1 MDQERGFH
9 NLNAKESAEVFPAVI
24 DNAERHFAVAHQIAT
39 INEYPNAV
47 VHLILGA
54 EELVKAT
61 LLILKSKEIAVDEVI
76 GYDILNTKNAS
87 RRTVLKDFFAVWLGI
102 KEILKVPKYKDQ
114 YTLKHLFNLVIAEFV
129 GIVKGRD
136 NLNWWGRVDSL
147 KHKCL
152 YVDFKNALVLPD
164 LQVAKS
170 EYNQAHHHVYAFR
183 YEFYLMHHKLLNA
196 GREELKE
203 FREQL
208 DNKEI
213 ISLLEETFSRKNVL
227 T

>member
-1 MDQERGFH
+1 MEQERGFDS
-9 NLNAKESAEVFPAVI
+9 LNAKECAEVFPSLI
-24 DNAERHFAVAHQIAT
+24 DNAERHFAVAHHIAT
-39 INEYPNAV
+39 INEFPNAV
-47 VHLILGA
+47 AHLILGA

-61 LLILKSKEIAVDEVI
+61 VLMLKSKEIDVNYAI
-76 GYDILNTKNAS
+76 GYDILFSKNNA
-87 RRTVLKDFFAVWLGI
+87 RHTILKDFFSVWIGI
-102 KEILKVPKYKDQ
+102 KEILNLPKSKEQ
-114 YTLKHLFNLVIAEFV
+114 YTLKYLFNMVIAEFV

-136 NLNWWGRVDSL
+136 NLNWWEKVDGL
-147 KHKCL
+147 KQRCM

-183 YEFYLMHHKLLNA
+183 YEFYLFHHKLLNA
-196 GREELKE
+196 AKEEIKE
-203 FREQL
+203 FREQM

-213 ISLLEETFSRKNVL
+213 ALLLEDTFQRKNVL

>member
-1 MDQERGFH
+1 MEQERGFDS
-9 NLNAKESAEVFPAVI
+9 LNAKECAEVFPSLI
-24 DNAERHFAVAHQIAT
+24 DNAERHFAVAHHIAT
-39 INEYPNAV
+39 INEFPNAV
-47 VHLILGA
+47 AHLILGA

-61 LLILKSKEIAVDEVI
+61 VLMLKSKEIDVNDAI
-76 GYDILNTKNAS
+76 GYDILFSKNNA
-87 RRTVLKDFFAVWLGI
+87 RHTVLKDFFSVWIGI
-102 KEILKVPKYKDQ
+102 KEILNLPKSKEQ
-114 YTLKHLFNLVIAEFV
+114 YTLKYLFNMVIAEFV

-136 NLNWWGRVDSL
+136 NLNWWEKVDSL
-147 KHKCL
+147 KQRCM

-183 YEFYLMHHKLLNA
+183 YEFYLFHHKLLNA
-196 GREELKE
+196 AKEEIKE
-203 FREQL
+203 FREQM

-213 ISLLEETFSRKNVL
+213 ALLLEDTFQRKNVL

>member
-1 MDQERGFH
+1 MEQERGF
-9 NLNAKESAEVFPAVI
+9 NSLNAKECAEVFPSVI
-24 DNAERHFAVAHQIAT
+24 DNAERHFDVAHQIAT

-47 VHLILGA
+47 VHLIIGA

-61 LLILKSKEIAVDEVI
+61 LLILKSKEIDVNDII
-76 GYDILNTKNAS
+76 GFDFLSSKNNS
-87 RRTVLKDFFAVWLGI
+87 RQTFLRDFFAVWIGI
-102 KEILKVPKYKDQ
+102 KEIVKMPKSKEQYSLKY
-114 YTLKHLFNLVIAEFV
+114 LFNMVVAEFV

-136 NLNWWGRVDSL
+136 NLNWWEKVDAL

-170 EYNQAHHHVYAFR
+170 EYNQAHHHVYTFR
-183 YEFYLMHHKLLNA
+183 YEFYILHHKLLNA
-196 GREELKE
+196 GKEELKE

-208 DNKEI
+208 ENKEI
-213 ISLLEETFSRKNVL
+213 AIMLEETFNRKNVL

>member
-1 MDQERGFH
+1 MEQERGFDS
-9 NLNAKESAEVFPAVI
+9 LNAKECAEVFPSLI
-24 DNAERHFAVAHQIAT
+24 DNAERHFAVAHHIAT
-39 INEYPNAV
+39 INEFPNAV
-47 VHLILGA
+47 AHLILGA

-61 LLILKSKEIAVDEVI
+61 VLMLKSKEIDVNDAI
-76 GYDILNTKNAS
+76 GYDILFPKSST
-87 RRTVLKDFFAVWLGI
+87 RHTILKDFFSVWIGI
-102 KEILKVPKYKDQ
+102 KEILNLPKSKEQ
-114 YTLKHLFNLVIAEFV
+114 YTLKYLFNMVIAEFV

-136 NLNWWGRVDSL
+136 NLNWWEKVDSL
-147 KHKCL
+147 KQRCM

-183 YEFYLMHHKLLNA
+183 YEFYLFHHKLLNA
-196 GREELKE
+196 AKEEIKE
-203 FREQL
+203 FREQM

-213 ISLLEETFSRKNVL
+213 ALLLEDTFQRKNVL

>member
-1 MDQERGFH
+1 MEQERGF
-9 NLNAKESAEVFPAVI
+9 NSLSAKECAEVFPSVI

-47 VHLILGA
+47 VHLIIGA

-61 LLILKSKEIAVDEVI
+61 LLILESREIDVNDIVGFDFLSSK
-76 GYDILNTKNAS
+76 NNS
-87 RRTVLKDFFAVWLGI
+87 RQTFLRDFFTVWIGI
-102 KEILKVPKYKDQ
+102 KEIVKMPKSKEQYSLKY
-114 YTLKHLFNLVIAEFV
+114 LFNMVVAEFV
-129 GIVKGRD
+129 GIVKGRE
-136 NLNWWGRVDSL
+136 NLNWWEKVDAL

-170 EYNQAHHHVYAFR
+170 EYNQAHHHVYVFR
-183 YEFYLMHHKLLNA
+183 YEFYILQHKLLNA
-196 GREELKE
+196 GKEELKE

-208 DNKEI
+208 QNKEI
-213 ISLLEETFSRKNVL
+213 AIMLEETFNRKKAFS
-227 T
+227 

>member
-1 MDQERGFH
+1 MEQERGF
-9 NLNAKESAEVFPAVI
+9 NSLNAKECAEVFPSVI
-24 DNAERHFAVAHQIAT
+24 DNAERHFAVAHQIST

-47 VHLILGA
+47 VHLIFGA

-61 LLILKSKEIAVDEVI
+61 LLILKSKEIDVDDII
-76 GYDILNTKNAS
+76 GFDFLSSKNNS
-87 RRTVLKDFFAVWLGI
+87 RQTFLRDFFAVWIGI
-102 KEILKVPKYKDQ
+102 KEIVKMPKSKEQYSLKY
-114 YTLKHLFNLVIAEFV
+114 LFNMVVAEFV

-136 NLNWWGRVDSL
+136 NLNWWEKVDAL

-183 YEFYLMHHKLLNA
+183 YEFYILQHKLINA
-196 GREELKE
+196 GKEELKE

-208 DNKEI
+208 ENKEI
-213 ISLLEETFSRKNVL
+213 AIMLEETFSRKKAF

>member
-1 MDQERGFH
+1 MEQERGFDS
-9 NLNAKESAEVFPAVI
+9 LNAKECAEVFPSLI
-24 DNAERHFAVAHQIAT
+24 DNAERHFAVAHHIAT
-39 INEYPNAV
+39 INEFPNAV
-47 VHLILGA
+47 AHLILGA

-61 LLILKSKEIAVDEVI
+61 VLMLKSKEIDVNDAI
-76 GYDILNTKNAS
+76 GYDILFSKNNT
-87 RRTVLKDFFAVWLGI
+87 RHTILKDFFSVWIGI
-102 KEILKVPKYKDQ
+102 KEILNLPKSKEQ
-114 YTLKHLFNLVIAEFV
+114 YTLKYLFNMVIAEFA

-136 NLNWWGRVDSL
+136 NLNWWEKVDSL
-147 KHKCL
+147 KQRCM

-183 YEFYLMHHKLLNA
+183 YEFYLFHHKLLNA
-196 GREELKE
+196 AKEEIKE
-203 FREQL
+203 FREQM

-213 ISLLEETFSRKNVL
+213 ALLLEDTFQRKNVL